1 MNTLSRYLPLLLL
14 AFAVGT
20 AHAQNTSS
28 VFSPEVKKGQS
39 DIEHRSAFDP
49 DNDAFV
55 HRLHFQYA
63 FTDSWRLRL
72 IGLQDGDDSDSFAY
86 RYTRLEAQWQFL
98 ESEDFGWDS
107 ALRFELQIAE
117 DDSPPS
123 RFRVAWSG
131 KVDVDEHWQLRGNFL
146 TGHEFG
152 EESDDGFLLESR
164 AQVSRKITDKW
175 SLAVDYYGDMN
186 DTENFGNFDDQE
198 HQLGPLL
205 KFKTKGRLKG
215 QFGTL
220 FGISE
225 SAADTELR
233 LHLTYS
239 F

>member
-1 MNTLSRYLPLLLL
+1 MSIILRYAPLFLLSL
-14 AFAVGT
+14 AFGT
-20 AHAQNTSS
+20 AQAQNTSS
-28 VFSPEVKKGQS
+28 VFSPDVTKGKS
-39 DIEHRSAFDP
+39 AIEYRSAFDP

-55 HRLHFQYA
+55 HRLHYQYA
-63 FTDSWRLRL
+63 FTDSWRLRI
-72 IGLQDGDDSDSFAY
+72 IGLQDGDDSDAFAY
-86 RYTRLEAQWQFL
+86 RYTRLEAMWQFL
-98 ESEDFGWDS
+98 EDEDFGWDS

-131 KVDVDEHWQLRGNFL
+131 KVDLDDHWQLRGNFL

-152 EESDDGFLLESR
+152 EESDDGYLLESR
-164 AQVSRKITDKW
+164 AQISRKITDKW
-175 SLAVDYYGDMN
+175 RLAVDYYGDMN
-186 DTENFGNFDDQE
+186 DTENFGSFDEQE

-205 KFKTKGRLKG
+205 KFKTGGRLSG
-215 QFGTL
+215 QFGAL

-225 SAADTELR
+225 AAADTELR